1 EEFGAIQYEL
11 PAAPEFPGEHFTV
24 VAARGGDDLWV
35 EIRRRRAP
43 DDDSVPAEFF
53 APPSAQPEPAPVEVE
68 RPAAHPVSPSVPSL
82 QIDVDEDAVVGSID
96 DLPLVQSRSSEAVRD
111 AIEEP
116 VDAAVDVDD
125 DLALPDAAQLWP
137 PRARRAVAEQE
148 TAGTDQGFV

>member
-1 EEFGAIQYEL
+1 
-11 PAAPEFPGEHFTV
+11 
-24 VAARGGDDLWV
+24 
-35 EIRRRRAP
+35 
-43 DDDSVPAEFF
+43 
-53 APPSAQPEPAPVEVE
+53 E

-96 DLPLVQSRSSEAVRD
+96 DLPLVQSPSSEAVRD

-148 TAGTDQGFV
+148 TAAPDKGWGGRAPGWGPIVPGAPPVPPVAHAVASVAPPLAEVLRPPGASTKPFSVAGRVSPEHPSRTPE